1 VIEME
6 PEKKRG
12 RPSKYSTP
20 MTSTQRGQES
30 RERAHEA
37 MLMAYENLPTAS
49 DKALLGCIERQIE
62 LMADPDQKQTARAIA
77 GDLVRELCKRHRI
90 TIG

>member
-1 VIEME
+1 ME
-6 PEKKRG
+6 QAAKKPG
-12 RPSKYSTP
+12 RPAKYSTP

-30 RERAHEA
+30 RERAFQA
-37 MLMAYENLPTAS
+37 MLRAYEDLPTAT
-49 DKALLGCIERQIE
+49 DKAILGCIERQIG

-77 GDLVRELCKRHRI
+77 GDLVAELVKRHRL

>member
-1 VIEME
+1 MDAV
-6 PEKKRG
+6 KKPG
-12 RPSKYSTP
+12 RPPKHGKA
-20 MTSTQRGQES
+20 MTSTQRGKES

-49 DKALLGCIERQIE
+49 DKAILGCIGRQIE

-77 GDLVRELCKRHRI
+77 GDLVRELIKRHRL

>member
-1 VIEME
+1 
-6 PEKKRG
+6 
-12 RPSKYSTP
+12 

-30 RERAHEA
+30 RERAFQA
-37 MLMAYENLPTAS
+37 MLRAYEDLPTAS
-49 DKALLGCIERQIE
+49 DKAILGCIERQIG

-77 GDLVRELCKRHRI
+77 GDLVRELIKRHRL